1 MKFKAIFG
9 IVMIWILLVPS
20 GFSVSKPAKE
30 MFARGG
36 ADIVAPDEQPAKY
49 PALDLEDL
57 CKHAKNPK
65 CEAIVDSF
73 CIKSCNAKLCSKYGS
88 IRGMCRLMCEAED
101 LLPQCSQMGSSGA
114 GDTVPQKDTKNLYRS
129 QEIYQQGYLP
139 PQGYYSPQ

>member
-9 IVMIWILLVPS
+9 AVMIWALLAPN

-30 MFARGG
+30 MFARGEP
-36 ADIVAPDEQPAKY
+36 DIVAPDEQPAKY

-101 LLPQCSQMGSSGA
+101 LLPQCSQMRLQKPVENIPPSQ
-114 GDTVPQKDTKNLYRS
+114 PQPLFP
-129 QEIYQQGYLP
+129 YQYQY
-139 PQGYYSPQ
+139 PQG

>member
-9 IVMIWILLVPS
+9 IVMIWALLAPN

-36 ADIVAPDEQPAKY
+36 PDIVAPDEQPAKY

-73 CIKSCNAKLCSKYGS
+73 CIKSCNAKLCLKYGS
-88 IRGMCRLMCEAED
+88 IRGMCRLMCEAEE
-101 LLPQCSQMGSSGA
+101 LLPECSKMGPSGA
-114 GDTVPQKDTKNLYRS
+114 SNSIPQNQPMYTYQNRQVYPSGVVPS
-129 QEIYQQGYLP
+129 Q
-139 PQGYYSPQ
+139 

>member
-9 IVMIWILLVPS
+9 IVMIWALLTPNV
-20 GFSVSKPAKE
+20 FSVSKPAKD

-36 ADIVAPDEQPAKY
+36 PDIVAPDEQPAKY

-101 LLPQCSQMGSSGA
+101 LLPECSQMRPPKVVETIS
-114 GDTVPQKDTKNLYRS
+114 PS
-129 QEIYQQGYLP
+129 QSQPSFPYQY
-139 PQGYYSPQ
+139 PQG